1 MDVFHINIAF
11 CDDNTKERM
20 VTKQLCMD
28 YFSTL
33 NLAVDFFEFSSGIS
47 LLNSEAR
54 IDLLFLDI
62 ELGDINGIDVMHKLE
77 GKKNVWKIIFT
88 TGYDDYMPD
97 AFGMKTLGFLT
108 KPINKNHL
116 KRYLSS
122 VQNELFL
129 LSRPPISVPNHA
141 DIALSDILYIKS
153 SGSYYDIFLSSAGE
167 KISCSGSV
175 TSFIASAN
183 VPFFVRTRKGTYVN
197 LLHVTKSNDK
207 KLILSNNTL
216 IPLSSHYSEEFKKEF
231 NRFTL
236 LGRR

>member
-1 MDVFHINIAF
+1 MDVFRVNIAF
-11 CDDNTKERM
+11 CDDNAKERM
-20 VTKQLCMD
+20 LNKQLCKD

-33 NLAVDFFEFSSGIS
+33 NVAVDFFEFSSGIS
-47 LLNSEAR
+47 LLNSEDR

-62 ELGDINGIDVMHKLE
+62 ELGDMNGIDVMHKLE
-77 GKKNVWKIIFT
+77 SRKNVWKIIFT

-129 LSRPPISVPNHA
+129 LSRPPISVPNHD

-183 VPFFVRTRKGTYVN
+183 VPFFVRTSKGTYVN
-197 LLHVTKSNDK
+197 LLHVIKSNDK
-207 KLILSNNTL
+207 ELTLSSNTL
-216 IPLSSHYSEEFKKEF
+216 IPLSSHYSNEFKKEF
-231 NRFTL
+231 MRFIL
-236 LGRR
+236 PGRR